1 MHSLH
6 SQYTLTILKSYTDRL
21 YMVICITLYVKRKL
35 DPTLDL
41 RLLVNVNVNTGIM
54 ENSMVNWLLG
64 LSE

>member
-41 RLLVNVNVNTGIM
+41 RLLVNVNTGIM

-64 LSE
+64 LNE